1 MREFSLMGEW
11 FHGHKGLWTQ
21 SPKAQVAVRTWAHI
35 SSIKARTVVQEGREA
50 LAS

>member
-21 SPKAQVAVRTWAHI
+21 SPKAQLQI
-35 SSIKARTVVQEGREA
+35 ILGPQN
-50 LAS
+50 